1 MRAEN
6 QIKTTKKISPFCSF
20 LGGGGSGTY
29 TQVPV
34 PSDYTI
40 LILLMTLRLQPLQMV
55 HIQITNVVNIFNTKR
70 PLILS
75 ST

>member
-20 LGGGGSGTY
+20 LGGGSGTY

-75 ST
+75 FT